1 MTPGSPSFSTRKP
14 DPGDIPAAAA
24 LATPAVRELAA
35 YLRRT
40 LVPPRTTLERMPKRP
55 DKVTSLRVV
64 AIGGGTGLSTL
75 LRGLKR
81 FVAPPPG
88 VPFPADSRCK
98 DLPCTIRD
106 LAAVVTVTDD
116 GGSSGRLR
124 EDLNMLPPGDVRN
137 CMVALSE
144 DEHLLSRLFQH
155 RFVKGD
161 LQGHNFGN
169 LFLAALTE
177 ISGDFAQAVQTSSQ
191 ILATR
196 GKIYP
201 STLHNATLL
210 AEMDDGSIVRGET
223 KITASKHSIMELML
237 EPADAAPMPE
247 TLEAIAHADLITVG
261 PGSLYTSLITNLL
274 VRGIPEALGQAR
286 GKRVYVCNLMTQ
298 ANESLG
304 LTASQHIEK
313 IFLHAGQR
321 IFDYALINTAPI
333 RRPTLEQYAREG
345 QAPIEADLDRVRA
358 LGVEPITGNF
368 VHEGDV
374 LRHAY
379 DHVAETVL
387 RLALRKRPR
396 MRWTPVRFRLTAAK

>member
-1 MTPGSPSFSTRKP
+1 MT
-14 DPGDIPAAAA
+14 A
-24 LATPAVRELAA
+24 
-35 YLRRT
+35 
-40 LVPPRTTLERMPKRP
+40 PRQ
-55 DKVTSLRVV
+55 LRVV

-81 FVAPPPG
+81 YTAAAPGVAPLGDGHP
-88 VPFPADSRCK
+88 
-98 DLPCTIRD
+98 LPCLIRD
-106 LAAVVTVTDD
+106 LSAIVTVTDD

-137 CMVALSE
+137 CLVALSE
-144 DEHLLSRLFQH
+144 DEHLLSQLFQH
-155 RFVKGD
+155 RFSTGE
-161 LQGHNFGN
+161 LTGHSFGN

-196 GKIYP
+196 GRIYP
-201 STLHNATLL
+201 STTANARLSAKML
-210 AEMDDGSIVRGET
+210 DGSLVRGET
-223 KITASKHSIMELML
+223 NITASRQTIAELIL
-237 EPADAAPMPE
+237 SPPDASPLPE
-247 TLEAIAHADLITVG
+247 TLEAIAAADLITLG

-274 VRGIPEALGQAR
+274 VRGIPEAIAASSAT
-286 GKRVYVCNLMTQ
+286 RVYICNLMTQ

-313 IFLHAGQR
+313 ILRHCGDQAHPGRHR

-333 RRPTLEQYAREG
+333 RPATLAQYAREG
-345 QAPIEADLDRVRA
+345 QLPIEPDLDRIRS

-374 LRHAY
+374 LRHSY
-379 DHVAETVL
+379 DLVAETVL
-387 RLALRKRPR
+387 RLALRK
-396 MRWTPVRFRLTAAK
+396 